1 MSDKGDDS
9 LTDYDN
15 GYSDVDSTLMTSSNL
30 SNSYLQLSSM
40 SNISNN
46 SQKIS
51 SLYYLNFYDNPTKSY
66 RILSVTESQ
75 EAIAKMTSQKK
86 EAIKSRRSKSINDK
100 RKSSKENI
108 KLNKKEVLLSRSVT
122 YHNSFNHPSQI
133 SNLINIKKGFKRF
146 DFSSIHSSSLL
157 SNLLSRNYF
166 STMPSKEYNNKY
178 WLPTTTST
186 RRPSLIIDDDASSN
200 PSSGNRN
207 STISSSNSDDIEN
220 GHRNSVITTT
230 SGYLSDRSQVPSTSK
245 ESSFIVDSSIIH
257 FLKSRPIFKVEESIS
272 YLRRQEILNSSNIS
286 KKYRVIIELLDT
298 EISYLNDLEDILQGY
313 ATFLSNHEEDIEISA
328 ETTFTIFHTLEKV
341 YEFSRKLYYDL
352 DSTNMDI
359 IKISKIFINLS
370 GNFQCYSNYCSEY
383 QKTLNLLV
391 KLKENV
397 TFLNGLKF
405 CQNILQHSLPLETY
419 LLKPVQR
426 ILKYHLFIENLLKC
440 ISNEIISD
448 ENEKEKQY
456 IIEALNVLNEEATKI
471 NETQKRAEYEERLK
485 ELHTMFV
492 NCSLEEGLDFTHCG
506 NLLLDGSF
514 KILNSKQKRSLF
526 LFERMLL
533 ITKERNECFVCKDC
547 IVTADLMLN
556 ELIVDNPLAFQV
568 SSFQNPK
575 DNFIFIAENKKIKS
589 DWMKKI
595 KETIFNH
602 YAKDIPQK
610 SKDLL
615 MNMTSNIMDQ
625 YSDDKIDQQ
634 PLTTYHHVSRKSI
647 ASILHNKNPKNKE
660 KRRKS
665 IGVIGEDNKIN
676 YENIV
681 PDQESNIVIN
691 IDKSGLKMD
700 TSTQSRGISRDNNIV
715 LHRDPEKVKRIYINR
730 SQMIERLIH
739 PKRALSNYNIRRS
752 HHSNSNIQFMDDED
766 NDPIWKYNVSP
777 QSTANDVWERIN
789 TNNSP
794 IINDDFFD
802 DFSSDDLT
810 ISHNNSHFSNQTL
823 FDKMLEEEYT
833 KNRNSFLNPHDS
845 GIFFENTSLES
856 IPTSSPSSGNK
867 HRLTSQVAEQVRR
880 IKESRNYEKILN
892 ETFHKNQKINE
903 TSLTPSTKEEE
914 KYFTTKSSSS
924 MIKINDN
931 KEKFLYTHLPL
942 FLASSTKQATSIR
955 R

>member
-1 MSDKGDDS
+1 MCDKEDDS

-30 SNSYLQLSSM
+30 SNSYLQLSSK

-51 SLYYLNFYDNPTKSY
+51 SLYYLNFYDNHIKPY
-66 RILSVTESQ
+66 RILSATESQ
-75 EAIAKMTSQKK
+75 ETIAKMTSQKK
-86 EAIKSRRSKSINDK
+86 ELTKNWRSKSKPINDR
-100 RKSSKENI
+100 RKYSKEDT
-108 KLNKKEVLLSRSVT
+108 KYNKKEVLLSRSVT
-122 YHNSFNHPSQI
+122 YHNSFNHPTSI

-166 STMPSKEYNNKY
+166 STMPSKECSIKY
-178 WLPTTTST
+178 WLTTPNST
-186 RRPSLIIDDDASSN
+186 RRPSLMVDDDVISN

-220 GHRNSVITTT
+220 GHRNSVLTTT
-230 SGYLSDRSQVPSTSK
+230 SGYQSDRSQVPSTSK
-245 ESSFIVDSSIIH
+245 EPSFIVDSSIIH

-272 YLRRQEILNSSNIS
+272 YLKRQEILNSSNVS

-298 EISYLNDLEDILQGY
+298 EISYLNDLEDVLQGY

-341 YEFSRKLYYDL
+341 YEFSKKLYHDL
-352 DSTNMDI
+352 DNSNMDT

-370 GNFQCYSNYCSEY
+370 GGFQCYSDYCSEY
-383 QKTLNLLV
+383 QKTLNLLG
-391 KLKENV
+391 KLKENL
-397 TFLNGLKF
+397 TFLNGLNF
-405 CQNILQHSLPLETY
+405 CQNLLKHSLPLDTY

-426 ILKYHLFIENLLKC
+426 ILKYHLFIESLLKC
-440 ISNEIISD
+440 TSNEIVND
-448 ENEKEKQY
+448 NNEIEKQY
-456 IIEALNVLNEEATKI
+456 IMDALNVMNNEATKI
-471 NETQKRAEYEERLK
+471 NETQKKAEYEERLK

-506 NLLLDGSF
+506 RLLLDGSF

-533 ITKERNECFVCKDC
+533 VTKERNECFVCKDC
-547 IVTADLMLN
+547 IITADLMLN

-575 DNFIFIAENKKIKS
+575 DNFIFVAENKKVKS

-625 YSDDKIDQQ
+625 YSDDKIDQ
-634 PLTTYHHVSRKSI
+634 PLPSYHHVSRKSI
-647 ASILHNKNPKNKE
+647 ASLLQNKNPKNKE

-665 IGVIGEDNKIN
+665 IGVIGEDNNIN
-676 YENIV
+676 HGNIISDHQ
-681 PDQESNIVIN
+681 PNIVIN
-691 IDKSGLKMD
+691 IGKSGSQVD
-700 TSTQSRGISRDNNIV
+700 TQSRGISRDNNIV

-730 SQMIERLIH
+730 SQMIERLMH
-739 PKRALSNYNIRRS
+739 PKRALSNSGKKKS
-752 HHSNSNIQFMDDED
+752 HHSSNNIQFMDDDD
-766 NDPIWKYNVSP
+766 NEPIWRYNTSP
-777 QSTANDVWERIN
+777 QNSTNDVWEKIN
-789 TNNSP
+789 PNGSSS
-794 IINDDFFD
+794 INDDFFD
-802 DFSSDDLT
+802 EFSSDDSPTL
-810 ISHNNSHFSNQTL
+810 HENSHFSNQIL

-833 KNRNSFLNPHDS
+833 KNRSSYLNPHDS
-845 GIFFENTSLES
+845 GVFFENISLES
-856 IPTSSPSSGNK
+856 IPNSSPSSGNK
-867 HRLTSQVAEQVRR
+867 HRRTSQVAEQVRR
-880 IKESRNYEKILN
+880 VKESRNYEKIIN
-892 ETFHKNQKINE
+892 ETFNKNQKINE
-903 TSLTPSTKEEE
+903 TLSTK
-914 KYFTTKSSSS
+914 
-924 MIKINDN
+924 
-931 KEKFLYTHLPL
+931 
-942 FLASSTKQATSIR
+942 
-955 R
+955 